1 MVAIP
6 LDSYL
11 ILITSAAP
19 WDRDLVVRDGMGGKF
34 FFHGQL
40 FLRILVPGPRRHRC
54 LWCKVAWCLHVA
66 YKVLLGALNQLWNI
80 HSTSSLW

>member
-19 WDRDLVVRDGMGGKF
+19 WDRDLVVRDGVGGKF

-40 FLRILVPGPRRHRC
+40 FLRILVPGPRRHRR